1 MIDPAGSIDLD
12 DALTVEPIADG
23 GWNLTVHVAATAAV
37 IARDSEHDRLAR
49 ARVASRYLPRRTI
62 PMLGEVEREVTLSD
76 RLDRSALTIAAVF
89 DATGQRTEVSVRQSF
104 LPAGTCIRLSYK
116 DVPKVLHEQGHQL
129 NPMLDAAHRLA
140 QQLFARRSAAGAT
153 TVYDLVHGIT
163 VTEDGQLTEIPPAQ
177 RTVGYLINTELMV
190 AASSALADW
199 CIDEG
204 LEVLYRN
211 HQSNLLSDGREIAAD
226 LAAAL
231 HDPGLFE
238 QLAQRVTRTF
248 GRARYEPRPR
258 GHHGLRLPAYAH
270 VTSPLR
276 RYADLIT
283 QRIVW
288 NHLAGGPAVYSSDE
302 LAAIA
307 TEINASNDAKRNE
320 TADHFKH
327 MSRKVSARHILDRN
341 YDALDQKQWRK
352 MFDLMTATGP
362 APGIEAELCRRLDE
376 NLLVAN
382 DIARLAT
389 TSSAWDGIRKRFFA
403 KVREVHPEFGPS
415 ALSGRSQ
422 ILGTD
427 QGAEIDIQNHPSR
440 PIHQPLF
447 AARARLGDGVGRWQ
461 IGESKKTASTQA
473 MWELLDVVCGHT
485 DSVDEAVSWPAD
497 PPLPSAP
504 LSLQPTAQTGESP
517 AAAAPDLLGEMV
529 LPETARRKVASMSD
543 VKRTNAFANPVGWLT
558 GFAASQSLGPV
569 EFNVAP
575 AGPTQEDGFTCTA
588 TLAGVTYTAAAPAKT
603 AAKVA
608 AATALLRSVLAAAE
622 APGLS

>member
-1 MIDPAGSIDLD
+1 MIDPPGSIDLD

-23 GWNLTVHVAATAAV
+23 GWALTVHVAATAAAV
-37 IARDSEHDRLAR
+37 VRDSEHDRLAR
-49 ARVASRYLPRRTI
+49 ARVASQYLPRRTI
-62 PMLGEVEREVTLSD
+62 PMLGEIEREVTLSD
-76 RLDRSALTIAAVF
+76 RLDRLALTITATF
-89 DATGQRTEVSVRQSF
+89 DAAGQRTAASVRQSF
-104 LPAGTCIRLSYK
+104 LPAGTCVRMSYQ
-116 DVPKVLHEQGHQL
+116 DVPKVLHGREHHL
-129 NPMLDAAHRLA
+129 YSTLDAAHRLA
-140 QQLFARRSAAGAT
+140 QRLFATRSAAGAA

-190 AASSALADW
+190 AASGALADW

-211 HQSNLLSDGREIAAD
+211 HQSNLLSDGRDIAAD
-226 LAAAL
+226 LAVAL

-248 GRARYEPRPR
+248 GRARYEARPR

-276 RYADLIT
+276 RYADLVT

-288 NHLAGGPAVYSSDE
+288 NHLAGGPDVYTSDE

-307 TEINASNDAKRNE
+307 AEINTSNDAKRNE
-320 TADHFKH
+320 TADHFKR

-362 APGIEAELCRRLDE
+362 AAGIEAELCRRLDE

-403 KVREVHPEFGPS
+403 KVREARPEFGPG
-415 ALSGRSQ
+415 ALSGRAQ
-422 ILGTD
+422 ILGID
-427 QGAEIDIQNHPSR
+427 HSAEIDVQNHPGR
-440 PIHQPLF
+440 PIHRPLF
-447 AARARLGDGVGRWQ
+447 AARARLGDSVGRWQ
-461 IGESKKTASTQA
+461 IGESKKAASTQA
-473 MWELLDVVCGHT
+473 VWELLDVVCGHT
-485 DSVDEAVSWPAD
+485 ASVDEAVCWPAD
-497 PPLPSAP
+497 PPPAAAP
-504 LSLQPTAQTGESP
+504 ADLQPAAQCGESP
-517 AAAAPDLLGEMV
+517 AAAAPSVLGEMV
-529 LPETARRKVASMSD
+529 LPEAARRKVASMND
-543 VKRTNAFANPVGWLT
+543 AKMANAFANPVGWLT
-558 GFAASQSLGPV
+558 GFAVSQSLGAV
-569 EFNVAP
+569 EFSVGQ
-575 AGPTQEDGFTCTA
+575 AGPTQEDGFTSTA
-588 TLAGVTYTAAAPAKT
+588 SLAGVTCTAAAKAKT

-608 AATALLRSVLAAAE
+608 AATALLRSVLAAADTL
-622 APGLS
+622 GGR